1 VPAISDEFSAP
12 NYVPTPVWYGF
23 MAPANTPSAVIAS
36 LPSMIQNVM
45 MAPEVKTRLVT
56 LGAQAISVTNE
67 KFAADIKDEYE
78 KAGILAKK
86 LGIAK

>member
-56 LGAQAISVTNE
+56 LGAQA
-67 KFAADIKDEYE
+67 DIKDEYE

-86 LGIAK
+86 LGTAK